1 MSYSIL
7 PVIYNIESSWSAV
20 RPTILPKLL
29 PETWERVGKGMFLD
43 HGLQVGWFGYYGRL
57 SWAEEPYLHQNKSV
71 QLGDGLDTVLH
82 FIIRHLDETAVAL
95 PPHHGIEAVPRH
107 PGVHLDLLQLDSL
120 SRILHQHL
128 TDEGYQLRRQ
138 VGGCGNLTLLIT
150 IVIILSYDP
159 PVMAVFGSC
168 YK

>member
-1 MSYSIL
+1 MDLQKNVSLSSPAGL
-7 PVIYNIESSWSAV
+7 VDCDGCLVVIDGNV
-20 RPTILPKLL
+20 
-29 PETWERVGKGMFLD
+29 
-43 HGLQVGWFGYYGRL
+43 
-57 SWAEEPYLHQNKSV
+57 YLHQNQSV
-71 QLGDGLDTVLH
+71 QLGDGLDAVLH
-82 FIIRHLDETAVAL
+82 LVISDLDEAAVAL
-95 PPHHGIEAVPRH
+95 LPQHGIHPVPRH

-150 IVIILSYDP
+150 IVIILRYDP